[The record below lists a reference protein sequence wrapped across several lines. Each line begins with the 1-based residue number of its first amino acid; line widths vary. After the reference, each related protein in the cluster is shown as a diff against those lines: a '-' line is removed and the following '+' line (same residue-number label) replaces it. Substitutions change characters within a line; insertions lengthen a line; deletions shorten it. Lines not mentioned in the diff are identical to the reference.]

1 MSINNIKLID
11 INKNLQKKVI
21 LNNINLEFNKGKIVG
36 IIGANGSG
44 KSSLFKVLSGLWNC
58 DSGKILFD
66 EIEITENK
74 NFIRKNIGAF
84 IENPNFYE
92 DLNAL
97 QNFEIIK
104 KLYNIRN
111 EEWYYKLI
119 SDFGIDKF
127 INIKLKKCSL
137 GMRQKVAIV
146 MALLPNPDIIIL
158 DEATNSLDISAVN
171 VLHKLLMTLKN
182 EKIIIVSSHILEE
195 IDSLCDDI
203 YMLDKG
209 KVISKTNHESNRV
222 YVIRFKHSNQNID
235 LLKSGR
241 IITQIND
248 FTFKMECNNLNEL
261 FIECNNLKLEVA
273 SIRNESSTKLLFNGE
288 VES

>member
-44 KSSLFKVLSGLWNC
+44 KSSLFKVLSGLWNF

-146 MALLPNPDIIIL
+146 MALLPNPDIVIL

>member
-44 KSSLFKVLSGLWNC
+44 KSSLFKVLSGLWNF

-235 LLKSGR
+235 LLKSVR

>member
-44 KSSLFKVLSGLWNC
+44 KSSLFKVLSGLWNF

-288 VES
+288 VDS

>member
-44 KSSLFKVLSGLWNC
+44 KSSLFKVLSVLWNF

>member
-44 KSSLFKVLSGLWNC
+44 KSSLFKVLSGLWNF

-273 SIRNESSTKLLFNGE
+273 SIRNESSTKVLFNGE

>member
-44 KSSLFKVLSGLWNC
+44 KSSLFKVLSGLWNF

-222 YVIRFKHSNQNID
+222 Y
-235 LLKSGR
+235 
-241 IITQIND
+241 
-248 FTFKMECNNLNEL
+248 
-261 FIECNNLKLEVA
+261 
-273 SIRNESSTKLLFNGE
+273 
-288 VES
+288 

>member
-11 INKNLQKKVI
+11 INKNLQKKAI

-44 KSSLFKVLSGLWNC
+44 KSSLFKVLSGLWNF

>member
-44 KSSLFKVLSGLWNC
+44 KSSLFKVLSGLWNF

>member
-44 KSSLFKVLSGLWNC
+44 KSSLFKVLSGLWNF

-74 NFIRKNIGAF
+74 NFIRKYIGAF

>member
-44 KSSLFKVLSGLWNC
+44 KSSLFKVLSGLWNF

-111 EEWYYKLI
+111 E
-119 SDFGIDKF
+119 
-127 INIKLKKCSL
+127 
-137 GMRQKVAIV
+137 
-146 MALLPNPDIIIL
+146 
-158 DEATNSLDISAVN
+158 
-171 VLHKLLMTLKN
+171 
-182 EKIIIVSSHILEE
+182 
-195 IDSLCDDI
+195 
-203 YMLDKG
+203 
-209 KVISKTNHESNRV
+209 
-222 YVIRFKHSNQNID
+222 
-235 LLKSGR
+235 
-241 IITQIND
+241 
-248 FTFKMECNNLNEL
+248 
-261 FIECNNLKLEVA
+261 
-273 SIRNESSTKLLFNGE
+273 
-288 VES
+288 

>member
-44 KSSLFKVLSGLWNC
+44 KSSLFKVLSGLWNF

-111 EEWYYKLI
+111 EKWYYKLI

>member
-44 KSSLFKVLSGLWNC
+44 KSSLFKVLSGLWNF

-111 EEWYYKLI
+111 EGWYYKLI

>member
-44 KSSLFKVLSGLWNC
+44 KSSLFKVLSGLWNF

-92 DLNAL
+92 DLNGL

>member
-1 MSINNIKLID
+1 M
-11 INKNLQKKVI
+11 
-21 LNNINLEFNKGKIVG
+21 
-36 IIGANGSG
+36 
-44 KSSLFKVLSGLWNC
+44 LSGLWNF

>member
-44 KSSLFKVLSGLWNC
+44 KNSLFKVLSGLWNF

>member
-44 KSSLFKVLSGLWNC
+44 KSSLFKVLSGLCNF

>member
-44 KSSLFKVLSGLWNC
+44 KSSLFKVLSGLWNF

-158 DEATNSLDISAVN
+158 DEDTNSLDISAVN

>member
-44 KSSLFKVLSGLWNC
+44 KSSLFKVLSGLWNF

-182 EKIIIVSSHILEE
+182 EKIIIVSSHILEK

>member
-44 KSSLFKVLSGLWNC
+44 KSSLFKVLSGLWNF

-248 FTFKMECNNLNEL
+248 FTFKMECNNLNKL

>member
-21 LNNINLEFNKGKIVG
+21 LNNINLEFNKGKILG

-44 KSSLFKVLSGLWNC
+44 KSSLFKVLSGLWNF

>member
-44 KSSLFKVLSGLWNC
+44 KSSLFKVLSGLWNF

-137 GMRQKVAIV
+137 EMRQKVAIV